1 MEANFVFIGES
12 DGDAA
17 LRVGGGGFVEIG
29 FGEDEDGAG
38 LAEFNGGADTGYTG
52 TDDDE
57 IGLTGLG
64 RESHVRRGYGSTG
77 D

>member
-38 LAEFNGGADTGYTG
+38 LASSMAARTPATPEPMTTKSA
-52 TDDDE
+52 
-57 IGLTGLG
+57 
-64 RESHVRRGYGSTG
+64 
-77 D
+77 